1 MTVALPRTVS
11 VWAIFAPLIPQ
22 GYVMNP
28 GTEDGS
34 NHEYVDGS
42 R

>member
-11 VWAIFAPLIPQ
+11 VAIFAPLTPQ
-22 GYVMNP
+22 GCVMNP

-34 NHEYVDGS
+34 NHKYVDGS